1 VTRFLSVCAAVLV
14 AVLVSVPAAGP
25 VTAQGRGQ
33 PAKSQSSKSQNAKP
47 PPNQPEASKPEAPKP
62 DPTVLPYDR
71 DLDRLAEVMGTLAFL
86 RDLCGH
92 GDGSAWRDRMN
103 ALMEAEGTTPERR
116 DRLAGAYNR
125 GFYGLQPGYRR
136 CTPAADLLG
145 ERLMREGAA
154 LSRTITSRYGT

>member
-1 VTRFLSVCAAVLV
+1 MTRLFSFLAVLLL
-14 AVLVSVPAAGP
+14 AAFAAGP
-25 VTAQGRGQ
+25 VLAQGRGQ
-33 PAKSQSSKSQNAKP
+33 PAKSPAPKSQSAKP
-47 PPNQPEASKPEAPKP
+47 PANQPEAPKP

-103 ALMEAEGTTPERR
+103 ALMEAEGSTPERR
-116 DRLAGAYNR
+116 NRLAGAYNR
-125 GFYGLQPGYRR
+125 GFDGLQPGYHR
-136 CTPAADLLG
+136 CTPAASLLG

>member
-1 VTRFLSVCAAVLV
+1 VTRFLPVCV
-14 AVLVSVPAAGP
+14 AVLVVAFAAGP
-25 VTAQGRGQ
+25 VTAQVRGQ
-33 PAKSQSSKSQNAKP
+33 PTKSQSTKSPNAKP
-47 PPNQPEASKPEAPKP
+47 
-62 DPTVLPYDR
+62 PYDR

-92 GDGSAWRDRMN
+92 KDGSAWRDRMN
-103 ALMEAEGTTPERR
+103 ALMEAEGTTSERR

-154 LSRTITSRYGT
+154 LSRAITSRYGT